1 MNRDSKK
8 TLSIDTWQYST
19 YHIPC
24 SFTIRA
30 VSRIPSPTTSQ
41 HTEEM
46 LKNSVKC
53 WARLYPRYG
62 SSVTHLTQ
70 SATKTK
76 DEDQHRL
83 GSTTK
88 TLNRLSWPQ
97 FSPNQIPAVNK
108 QRSLDN
114 DKPVFRRVINPEEAK
129 VLERATQI
137 VMYVRSIW
145 WRALVVLEQERLVS
159 SRLWGLAVVLR
170 CWFKSNS
177 GCHVFNLVTGLGSFG
192 A

>member
-1 MNRDSKK
+1 MLFYN
-8 TLSIDTWQYST
+8 TQL
-19 YHIPC
+19 
-24 SFTIRA
+24 
-30 VSRIPSPTTSQ
+30 TTSLTCSLTSGPKAASRLLLIPIL

-46 LKNSVKC
+46 VRNRMTCS
-53 WARLYPRYG
+53 ARLYPRYG

-76 DEDQHRL
+76 DDDQHRL

-88 TLNRLSWPQ
+88 TNNRLSWPQ

-108 QRSLDN
+108 QRSMDN

-137 VMYVRSIW
+137 VMYV
-145 WRALVVLEQERLVS
+145 
-159 SRLWGLAVVLR
+159 LW
-170 CWFKSNS
+170 
-177 GCHVFNLVTGLGSFG
+177 
-192 A
+192 

>member
-1 MNRDSKK
+1 MWN
-8 TLSIDTWQYST
+8 
-19 YHIPC
+19 
-24 SFTIRA
+24 
-30 VSRIPSPTTSQ
+30 V
-41 HTEEM
+41 
-46 LKNSVKC
+46 
-53 WARLYPRYG
+53 ARLYPRYG

-88 TLNRLSWPQ
+88 TNNRLSWPQ

-137 VMYVRSIW
+137 VMYVRTLW
-145 WRALVVLEQERLVS
+145 WRALVVLVQERLVS

-177 GCHVFNLVTGLGSFG
+177 GCNVFNLVTGLGSFSDSCRHGEG
-192 A
+192 AW

>member
-1 MNRDSKK
+1 MIFIFDNTQPTISLAPS
-8 TLSIDTWQYST
+8 LSEL
-19 YHIPC
+19 
-24 SFTIRA
+24 
-30 VSRIPSPTTSQ
+30 SPTTSQ

-46 LKNSVKC
+46 LRNSVKC
-53 WARLYPRYG
+53 LARLYPRH

-88 TLNRLSWPQ
+88 TNNRLSWPQ

-137 VMYVRSIW
+137 VMYVRS
-145 WRALVVLEQERLVS
+145 
-159 SRLWGLAVVLR
+159 LW
-170 CWFKSNS
+170 
-177 GCHVFNLVTGLGSFG
+177 
-192 A
+192 